1 MVAAYARAYLAR
13 CASEVLD
20 QAQARERIIVGLQD
34 YLYTF
39 KELSTEMRQN
49 QLRLRGLTLAS
60 YNALM
65 SDALEWQIRTVA
77 QDATKEVF
85 TTLLAKY
92 RELCNDT
99 MVLKHILGN
108 FSAKLYAQHA
118 RSMVAL
124 INEATETC
132 TPRVRIVSA
141 CSRGSH
147 AVCACLSSPRLRV
160 RGGWSGGVLPSP
172 SRSVDGVPT
181 AGGAALAPTERRVAC
196 GHPHGGCSRLHRV
209 CGVVHG
215 HAAEALLGTANQR
228 CGTACS
234 VCVTSASDHADPQ
247 ERELVIL
254 LTDCA
259 NKMSAAA
266 AAAAEEQVADEADAQ
281 GDRPRTLPAAAEPG
295 VNRIINMLLGE
306 SGHSVDF
313 GTIFTSDAFVQL
325 LDLFKPD
332 QKAAVSKRLLEFF
345 TKTQAPTNDP
355 VVIHMCVR
363 QRATV

>member
-1 MVAAYARAYLAR
+1 M
-13 CASEVLD
+13 
-20 QAQARERIIVGLQD
+20 
-34 YLYTF
+34 
-39 KELSTEMRQN
+39 
-49 QLRLRGLTLAS
+49 
-60 YNALM
+60 
-65 SDALEWQIRTVA
+65 
-77 QDATKEVF
+77 
-85 TTLLAKY
+85 
-92 RELCNDT
+92 
-99 MVLKHILGN
+99 
-108 FSAKLYAQHA
+108 
-118 RSMVAL
+118 
-124 INEATETC
+124 
-132 TPRVRIVSA
+132 
-141 CSRGSH
+141 
-147 AVCACLSSPRLRV
+147 
-160 RGGWSGGVLPSP
+160 
-172 SRSVDGVPT
+172 
-181 AGGAALAPTERRVAC
+181 
-196 GHPHGGCSRLHRV
+196 
-209 CGVVHG
+209 
-215 HAAEALLGTANQR
+215 
-228 CGTACS
+228 
-234 VCVTSASDHADPQ
+234 CVTSASDHADPQ

-363 QRATV
+363 HCVMASFFCVCA